1 MDRLIVIALVAVT
14 LAACGRQPAI
24 TTPAIPPAGS
34 AVIAS
39 ESRLIDRGHG
49 APAVGDPAPDF
60 SYTLA
65 DGTTV
70 RLSDLRGT
78 PVVLNF
84 WATWCLPCVEE
95 MPLLQAAYDAAEG
108 KLAVLGV
115 NRNELPAAI
124 ARFTATTPV
133 TFPLITNI
141 GGDIG
146 DRYAVNSLPVTYF
159 IRRDG
164 TIGAR
169 HIGALNER
177 TLAEQLEA
185 IE

>member
-1 MDRLIVIALVAVT
+1 MNRLIVIVLIAAT
-14 LAACGRQPAI
+14 LAACGRQPAA
-24 TTPAIPPAGS
+24 TAPAVPPPGGV
-34 AVIAS
+34 VIAT
-39 ESRLIDRGHG
+39 ESRLLDRGHG
-49 APAVGDPAPDF
+49 APASGDPAPDF
-60 SYTLA
+60 SYTLP
-65 DGTTV
+65 DGATV

-95 MPLLQAAYDAAEG
+95 MPILQAAYEAAEG
-108 KLAVLGV
+108 DLAVLAV

-133 TFPLITNI
+133 TFPLIANI

-146 DRYAVNSLPVTYF
+146 DRYAVTSLPITYF
-159 IRRDG
+159 IHRDG
-164 TIGAR
+164 TISAR

-177 TLAEQLEA
+177 ALAEQIKA
-185 IE
+185 IQ

>member
-1 MDRLIVIALVAVT
+1 MKRLTVIALIAVT
-14 LAACGRQPAI
+14 LVACSRQPAV
-24 TTPAIPPAGS
+24 TTPAIPPAGG
-34 AVIAS
+34 ALIAT
-39 ESRLIDRGHG
+39 ESRLIDQGHG
-49 APAVGDPAPDF
+49 APASGAPAPDF
-60 SYTLA
+60 SYTLP

-95 MPLLQAAYDAAEG
+95 MPILQAAYVAAEG

-133 TFPLITNI
+133 TFPLIANI

-146 DRYAVNSLPVTYF
+146 ERYAVNSLPVTYF

-164 TIGAR
+164 TISTR

-177 TLAEQLEA
+177 ALAEQLEA
-185 IE
+185 LE